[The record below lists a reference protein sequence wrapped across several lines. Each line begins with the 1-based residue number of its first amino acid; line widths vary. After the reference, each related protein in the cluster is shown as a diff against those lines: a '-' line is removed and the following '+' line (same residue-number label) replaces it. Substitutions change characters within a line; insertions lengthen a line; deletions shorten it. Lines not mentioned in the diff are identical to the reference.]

1 MQGRIKV
8 SREMGR
14 CERRGGEENDR
25 VNSRRRGAG
34 AGDAIKGEEEERRET
49 GK

>member
-1 MQGRIKV
+1 MCEKR
-8 SREMGR
+8 REGK
-14 CERRGGEENDR
+14 GDDR

-34 AGDAIKGEEEERRET
+34 DVIKGEEERRET

>member
-1 MQGRIKV
+1 MQGGIKV

-34 AGDAIKGEEEERRET
+34 DAIKGEEEERRET